1 MTLNSIINETNYK
14 STLSPRLLSN
24 SNLLNNCKTFEKDFY
39 FSFENLF
46 VIIISKKK
54 IFESNRKIKNQF
66 RH

>member
-39 FSFENLF
+39 FSLF
-46 VIIISKKK
+46 LK
-54 IFESNRKIKNQF
+54 IYLL
-66 RH
+66 